1 MGRGLPS
8 LACGL
13 VSQPGYWL
21 KAHRT
26 DYLIFDRAKLQYL
39 NAIEK
44 LNCFYCSDANGVAAY
59 VAEIVARTEQHW
71 CPIKHARESTT
82 PHSRYEH
89 FLPYGN
95 AAEYRSRIETVRNA
109 FKDVSP

>member
-1 MGRGLPS
+1 LP
-8 LACGL
+8 
-13 VSQPGYWL
+13 
-21 KAHRT
+21 
-26 DYLIFDRAKLQYL
+26 YL

-44 LNCFYCSDANGVAAY
+44 LNCFYRSDVNGVTAY

-71 CPIKHARESTT
+71 CPIKHARQSTT

-89 FLPYGN
+89 LLPYGN

-109 FKDVSP
+109 FKDVSPY